1 MINYSV
7 IFTNNSKNIID
18 NLDKYICSDNKIH
31 IRFRDFN
38 KEEFLIGFEKKLTYL
53 LAYLLNYS
61 FVPKLIGDY
70 TSKEILTEFLL
81 QKDVSKIIDFLN
93 FYIQIDGGVK
103 GLQIK
108 PNYKKHQYNYKYFG
122 NTESKFFPL
131 YVKNNLTE
139 VGDLQFFLN
148 IFNLDLYN
156 YLFNDNYII
165 WLHDKEFKTNKKFEN
180 KKLKKINR
188 QNNKNNTII
197 ELW

>member
-38 KEEFLIGFEKKLTYL
+38 KEEVFNRIWKKLTYL

-81 QKDVSKIIDFLN
+81 QKDVSKIIDF
-93 FYIQIDGGVK
+93 
-103 GLQIK
+103 
-108 PNYKKHQYNYKYFG
+108 
-122 NTESKFFPL
+122 
-131 YVKNNLTE
+131 
-139 VGDLQFFLN
+139 
-148 IFNLDLYN
+148 
-156 YLFNDNYII
+156 
-165 WLHDKEFKTNKKFEN
+165 
-180 KKLKKINR
+180 
-188 QNNKNNTII
+188 
-197 ELW
+197 